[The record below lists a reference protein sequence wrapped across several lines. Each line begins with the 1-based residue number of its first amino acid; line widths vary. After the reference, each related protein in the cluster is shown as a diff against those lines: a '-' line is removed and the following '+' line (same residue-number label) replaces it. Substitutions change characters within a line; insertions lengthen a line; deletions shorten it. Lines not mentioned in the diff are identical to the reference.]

1 MRSLLQRLLGGRI
14 RRTPV
19 ACYLRENGPIAYQF
33 DIFSAE
39 SRERADADARERADA
54 MLSGELA
61 WAWKAARGWTE
72 LTRVS
77 LSAFLADL
85 AAGDVLLVA
94 VEGEGDI
101 PVDLTDA
108 TVKGWIRTFC
118 RLQPSPLAA
127 VISASRERQLLFVQ
141 QHASDA
147 VNRLLEAWGL
157 DKQSAERKA
166 YPRLGPGGLE
176 AIGERL

>member
-1 MRSLLQRLLGGRI
+1 MRSLLQQLFGRRV

-19 ACYLRENGPIAYQF
+19 TCYLRENGPIAYHF
-33 DIFSAE
+33 DIFAADPG
-39 SRERADADARERADA
+39 ERADADARERAEA
-54 MLSGELA
+54 MLIGELA

-94 VEGEGDI
+94 AEGDI
-101 PVDLTDA
+101 PVDVSDA
-108 TVKGWIRTFC
+108 TVKGWIRSFC
-118 RLQPSPLAA
+118 RLQPTPLAA
-127 VISASRERQLLFVQ
+127 AITVTRDRQLLFVQ

-157 DKQSAERKA
+157 DKKSAERKA
-166 YPRLGPGGLE
+166 YPRLGQGGLE
-176 AIGERL
+176 SVAERL